1 MYMVYLYRCAGGMEL
16 LTYPACVDPLYL
28 NRFQLSIP
36 LQITDESISTIWDL
50 LGLVEIQAKATE
62 DMSNDPGCDA
72 ELRV

>member
-1 MYMVYLYRCAGGMEL
+1 MEL

-28 NRFQLSIP
+28 NHFQVCIP

-62 DMSNDPGCDA
+62 DMSNDSSCDN
-72 ELRV
+72 ELKLYYS

>member
-1 MYMVYLYRCAGGMEL
+1 MEL

-28 NRFQLSIP
+28 NRFQMSIP

-62 DMSNDPGCDA
+62 DMNNDPGCDA
-72 ELRV
+72 ELRVYVA

>member
-1 MYMVYLYRCAGGMEL
+1 MEL

-28 NRFQLSIP
+28 NLFQISIP

>member
-1 MYMVYLYRCAGGMEL
+1 MEL